1 MLYHKGQ
8 NYAVQLD
15 INQASNNNYICSVVG
30 AFFLGVVIVVVVVVL
45 VVAAKECNYSED
57 EVVIAQVHKCWKSI
71 RLATINSALLC
82 CC

>member
-1 MLYHKGQ
+1 MRFSWISIRLQ
-8 NYAVQLD
+8 TTIISVQWL
-15 INQASNNNYICSVVG
+15 VL
-30 AFFLGVVIVVVVVVL
+30 FLGVVIVVVVVVL